1 MVERADQSTLV
12 PAAGQAQVIFMRP
25 SKFGGAIQ
33 SAVFDVSSGEPEFI
47 GIVSSGTQI
56 SHMVGP
62 GKRVFMVVSEA
73 ADFLEADLS
82 EGKTYYAIVTPRM
95 GAWKARF
102 SLYPVRN
109 GGAGEFQYQSSEFQ
123 GWLGKMR
130 YVSNTPAST
139 AWFTSNKA
147 DIKEKQARNWEV
159 WKQKSP
165 ADLAERTLNP
175 EDGL

>member
-1 MVERADQSTLV
+1 
-12 PAAGQAQVIFMRP
+12 
-25 SKFGGAIQ
+25 
-33 SAVFDVSSGEPEFI
+33 
-47 GIVSSGTQI
+47 
-56 SHMVGP
+56 
-62 GKRVFMVVSEA
+62 
-73 ADFLEADLS
+73 
-82 EGKTYYAIVTPRM
+82 
-95 GAWKARF
+95 
-102 SLYPVRN
+102 VRN
-109 GGAGEFQYQSSEFQ
+109 GGAGDFQYQSDEFQ

>member
-1 MVERADQSTLV
+1 
-12 PAAGQAQVIFMRP
+12 
-25 SKFGGAIQ
+25 
-33 SAVFDVSSGEPEFI
+33 
-47 GIVSSGTQI
+47 
-56 SHMVGP
+56 
-62 GKRVFMVVSEA
+62 
-73 ADFLEADLS
+73 
-82 EGKTYYAIVTPRM
+82 
-95 GAWKARF
+95 
-102 SLYPVRN
+102 
-109 GGAGEFQYQSSEFQ
+109 
-123 GWLGKMR
+123 MR